1 MAVPRPES
9 GHLVGEL
16 PFIRFGEGPRKLV
29 IFPPINDSLQDV
41 TDSGR
46 FLRWYY
52 RRFAEDYTVYLVSR
66 KRRLPS
72 GYTTRDMAAD
82 YGRAF
87 KRSIGPAHV
96 LGLSLGALVA
106 QHLAVDHPE
115 YVESLVIGV
124 AARGL
129 GVEGYEIVR
138 RWIDLARERRWRE
151 LHAEMVVDMY
161 TGLRRPVYELLARL
175 LGGAIVRNPSA
186 QEDFIVSAEASLNH
200 DVTDRLGAVKS
211 RTLVLGGAQDR
222 LFPRP
227 LQGDTA
233 ERIPDAALRLLEGA
247 GHGAFDERKR
257 DFDAAVKEFIC
268 R

>member
-1 MAVPRPES
+1 MAIPRPES

-16 PFIRFGEGPRKLV
+16 PFVRFGEGARKLV

-41 TDSGR
+41 TDGAR

-72 GYTTRDMAAD
+72 GYTTQDMAAD

-87 KRSIGPAHV
+87 ERSIGPAHV
-96 LGLSLGALVA
+96 MGLSLGGLVA
-106 QHLAVDHPE
+106 QHFAADHPE

-129 GVEGYEIVR
+129 GVEGREIVR
-138 RWIDLARERRWRE
+138 RWIGLAREERWRE
-151 LHAEMVVDMY
+151 LNAETVVATY
-161 TGLRRPVYELLARL
+161 TGLRRPLYELLARL
-175 LGGAIVRNPSA
+175 LGGAVVRNPSA
-186 QEDFIVSAEASLNH
+186 RGDYIVSAEASLNH
-200 DVTDRLGAVKS
+200 DATDRLEAIEA
-211 RTLVLGGAQDR
+211 RTLVVGGAQDR
-222 LFPRP
+222 LFPGP

-233 ERIPDAALRLLEGA
+233 ERIPNATLRLIEGV

-257 DFDAAVKEFIC
+257 DFDAAVKEFIS

>member
-1 MAVPRPES
+1 MAVSIPES

-16 PFIRFGEGPRKLV
+16 PFVRFGEGSRTLV

-41 TDSGR
+41 TQGAR

-52 RRFAEDYTVYLVSR
+52 RRFADENTVYLVSR

-87 KRSIGPAHV
+87 EWIICQAHV
-96 LGLSLGALVA
+96 VGLSLGGLVA
-106 QHLAVDHPE
+106 QHFAADHPD

-124 AARGL
+124 AARSL
-129 GVEGYEIVR
+129 GAEGHEIVR
-138 RWIDLARERRWRE
+138 RWLGLAHGGRWRK

-161 TGLRRPVYELLARL
+161 TGMRRPLYDLLAQL
-175 LGGAIVRNPSA
+175 LGGAMVRSPVA
-186 QEDFIVSAEASLNH
+186 RQDFVVSSEASLYH
-200 DVTDRLGAVKS
+200 DATNRLGAIEA

-222 LFPRP
+222 LFPRH
-227 LQGDTA
+227 LQGDTV
-233 ERIPDAALRLLEGA
+233 ERIPNASMRLIEGVGHAAFE
-247 GHGAFDERKR
+247 ERKR
-257 DFDAAVKEFIC
+257 DFDATIEEFIH

>member
-1 MAVPRPES
+1 MAVSRPES

-16 PFIRFGEGPRKLV
+16 PFVRFGEGSRTLV

-41 TDSGR
+41 TQGTR

-52 RRFAEDYTVYLVSR
+52 RRFADEYTVYLVSR

-87 KRSIGPAHV
+87 EWSIGPAHV
-96 LGLSLGALVA
+96 VGLSLGGLVA
-106 QHLAVDHPE
+106 QHFAADHPE

-124 AARGL
+124 AAHSL
-129 GVEGYEIVR
+129 GAEGHEIVR
-138 RWIDLARERRWRE
+138 RWLDSAHGGRWRN

-161 TGLRRPVYELLARL
+161 TGIRRPLYELLARL
-175 LGGAIVRNPSA
+175 LGGAMVRSPSA
-186 QEDFIVSAEASLNH
+186 QEDFIVSAEASRNH
-200 DVTDRLGAVKS
+200 DATDRLEAIEA
-211 RTLVLGGAQDR
+211 RTLVVGGAQDR
-222 LFPRP
+222 LFPGT

-233 ERIPDAALRLLEGA
+233 ERIPGAALRLIEGV

-257 DFDAAVKEFIC
+257 DFDTIVKEFIC

>member
-9 GHLVGEL
+9 GYLMGEL

-41 TDSGR
+41 TDGAR

-52 RRFAEDYTVYLVSR
+52 RRFADEYTVYLVSR

-87 KRSIGPAHV
+87 ERSIGPAHV
-96 LGLSLGALVA
+96 VGLSLGGLVA
-106 QHLAVDHPE
+106 QHFAADHPE

-124 AARGL
+124 AARALGL
-129 GVEGYEIVR
+129 EGHEIVR
-138 RWIDLARERRWRE
+138 RWIDLAHARRWRK

-161 TGLRRPVYELLARL
+161 TGIRRPLYELLARL
-175 LGGAIVRNPSA
+175 LGSVMVRSPA
-186 QEDFIVSAEASLNH
+186 AREDFVVSAKASLNH
-200 DVTDRLGAVKS
+200 DAANRLEAIEA
-211 RTLVLGGAQDR
+211 RTLVVGGAQDR
-222 LFPRP
+222 LFPKH

-233 ERIPDAALRLLEGA
+233 ERITGAALRLIEGV

-257 DFDAAVKEFIC
+257 DFDMAIKEFIH